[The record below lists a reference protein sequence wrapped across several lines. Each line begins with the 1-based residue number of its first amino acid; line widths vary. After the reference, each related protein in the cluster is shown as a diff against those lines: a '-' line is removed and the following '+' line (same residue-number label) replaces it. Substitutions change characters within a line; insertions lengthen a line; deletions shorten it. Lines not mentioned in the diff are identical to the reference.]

1 MEDAEMVRRKKGFTL
16 VELLAVIAIIG
27 ILAGFIFAAVSS
39 SIEKAKV
46 TKTRA
51 TINTLAVALT
61 NYERDMGSF
70 EAKLQN
76 GDKLPTGDVQT
87 NPNAISNARYAELF
101 YRLLTGKRL
110 NGTADPD
117 VREDPNWSGPY
128 WDPNVKELKQ
138 HMPVDSWGKFL
149 IIKIKRASYDATLTH
164 KPDSF
169 QISSCGRDERD
180 DTYKADDNGIK
191 DDITNWE

>member
-1 MEDAEMVRRKKGFTL
+1 MARRKKGFTL

-70 EAKLQN
+70 EAKLKN

-87 NPNAISNARYAELF
+87 NPNTVSNARDAELF

-117 VREDPNWSGPY
+117 VREDPSWNGPY
-128 WDPNVKELKQ
+128 WEPNEKELRQ

-149 IIKIKRASYDATLTH
+149 IIKIKRSDQNWNFQNLKH
-164 KPDSF
+164 RPDSF

-191 DDITNWE
+191 DDVTNWE